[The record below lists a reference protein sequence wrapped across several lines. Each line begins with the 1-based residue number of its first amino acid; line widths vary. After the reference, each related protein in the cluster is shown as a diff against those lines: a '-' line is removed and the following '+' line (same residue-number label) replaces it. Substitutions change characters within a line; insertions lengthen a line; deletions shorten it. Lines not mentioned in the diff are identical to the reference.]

1 MDDDREAYEF
11 RYALYLARQV
21 DREAAQ
27 MIVQAAE
34 VGFAGPDKRP
44 HSARGFV

>member
-11 RYALYLARQV
+11 AHALHGARHV
-21 DREAAQ
+21 DREPAQ
-27 MIVQAAE
+27 MIVEAAE